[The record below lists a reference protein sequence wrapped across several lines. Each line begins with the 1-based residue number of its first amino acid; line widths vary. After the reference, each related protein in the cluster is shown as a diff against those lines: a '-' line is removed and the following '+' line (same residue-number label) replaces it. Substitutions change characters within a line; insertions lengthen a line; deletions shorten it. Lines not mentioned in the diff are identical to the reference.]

1 MEYYDL
7 SPDGEWTG
15 PFFRWSPTGPNDNT
29 ANVELHGF
37 FLDDLAMDPYKTCYI
52 DLCED
57 DPCAKGQACE
67 STWDGENA
75 GFTCHGGMLIFGI
88 FIVTHIEIII
98 GKNVPGRSIR
108 IPMIENILIQ
118 KFNQSWMKGYYIKGP
133 SRTKQNVKILDL
145 ART

>member
-15 PFFRWSPTGPNDNT
+15 PFFRWSPTGPNDNN

-57 DPCAKGQACE
+57 NPCAKGQTCE
-67 STWDGENA
+67 STWVGRPPGWDGENA
-75 GFTCHGGMLIFGI
+75 EFTCHGGMLIFGI

-98 GKNVPGRSIR
+98 GKNVSRSIYMDSDDR
-108 IPMIENILIQ
+108 
-118 KFNQSWMKGYYIKGP
+118 KYID
-133 SRTKQNVKILDL
+133 SKI
-145 ART
+145 